1 MSANAW
7 KWVLVLG
14 LGGLIGLGEVFSDAK
29 FPGWWDVIRHAGAG
43 VVTAAIGLKVS
54 LTPAN
59 GK

>member
-14 LGGLIGLGEVFSDAK
+14 LGGLIGLGDVFTDAK
-29 FPGWWDVIRHAGAG
+29 FPGWWDLVRHVGSG
-43 VVTAAIGLKVS
+43 VVAAAVGLKVT
-54 LTPAN
+54 LTN